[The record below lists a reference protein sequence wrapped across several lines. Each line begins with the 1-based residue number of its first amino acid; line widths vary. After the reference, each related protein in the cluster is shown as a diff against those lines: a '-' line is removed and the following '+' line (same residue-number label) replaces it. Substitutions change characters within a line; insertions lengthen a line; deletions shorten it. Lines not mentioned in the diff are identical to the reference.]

1 MNKLTFAIFLTIFY
15 YFSVVF
21 AVEKPDRYNTL
32 EGLPQTNQYQPEK
45 SPEVPIKIG
54 ERRKL
59 NKISNTA
66 IYSYTIFRLIFVYC
80 RLI

>member
-1 MNKLTFAIFLTIFY
+1 MSKLTFALFLAVY
-15 YFSVVF
+15 YFSVIY

-59 NKISNTA
+59 NKIRNTE
-66 IYSYTIFRLIFVYC
+66 IYFYKIFRCI
-80 RLI
+80 